1 MKRIASLTFAVSL
14 ASITGCPG
22 GLADPDAFGDGGVE
36 LKSAED
42 VFAESCGT
50 TGCHDASS
58 NAQAGLDLMSP
69 NVESRV
75 VDVNAIGLGC
85 TSDILVV
92 AGDPDNSYLI
102 DKVLNTP
109 GICGLQM
116 PVVGTLS
123 PSDIEVLRQWIVD
136 LAGSGTGTLDGG

>member
-1 MKRIASLTFAVSL
+1 MKRIALLTFAVGL

-22 GLADPDAFGDGGVE
+22 SLANPDAFGDGGVE
-36 LKSAED
+36 LKSAEE

-69 NVESRV
+69 DVESRV
-75 VDVNAIGLGC
+75 VDVDAIGLGC
-85 TSDILVV
+85 TSDVLVV
-92 AGDPDNSYLI
+92 AGDPDGSYLL

-123 PSDIEVLRQWIVD
+123 ASDIEVLRQWIID
-136 LAGSGTGTLDGG
+136 LAGSGAGTLDGG